1 MPQTFIALF
10 INNGFIVN
18 ISKLGIMSVT
28 HRHTL
33 VSLSTTRPSEATEQN
48 ACIEGSRSSSSSD
61 SEDEDEEIGSDEE
74 SGMLLHSPSTFNHQL
89 KFIDST
95 PREPLQ

>member
-1 MPQTFIALF
+1 MRHLKLPNKMP
-10 INNGFIVN
+10 
-18 ISKLGIMSVT
+18 
-28 HRHTL
+28 
-33 VSLSTTRPSEATEQN
+33 VSDHN
-48 ACIEGSRSSSSSD
+48 EGSRSSSSSD

-89 KFIDST
+89 KLIDST